1 MVQTNAAK
9 TYFLFILL
17 DTSSLKTEC
26 VANCYYKYEVIPLAL
41 AQIASLVC
49 SENPFCEKS
58 IFLLPVQND
67 KRKLLQ
73 WLTKNDFLQK
83 D

>member
-1 MVQTNAAK
+1 MVQTNAVK

-26 VANCYYKYEVIPLAL
+26 LANCYYKYEVIPLAL

-58 IFLLPVQND
+58 IFYKKIETNSW
-67 KRKLLQ
+67 K
-73 WLTKNDFLQK
+73 
-83 D
+83 